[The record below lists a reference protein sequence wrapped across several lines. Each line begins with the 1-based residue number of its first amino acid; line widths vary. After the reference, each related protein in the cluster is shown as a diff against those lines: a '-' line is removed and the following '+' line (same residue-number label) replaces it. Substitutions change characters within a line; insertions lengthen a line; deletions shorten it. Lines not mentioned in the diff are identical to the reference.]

1 MHTKTQEKGAVTP
14 QETEPDLP
22 VSVQES
28 LAEVWINSGCHGAK
42 GTEYN
47 SPGISPSEGGAI
59 TAITP
64 NIVWS
69 QAKQQGGNT
78 ASPINRKLI

>member
-1 MHTKTQEKGAVTP
+1 MTP

-22 VSVQES
+22 VSFQES
-28 LAEVWINSGCHGAK
+28 LAEARVDNGLLWGC

-47 SPGISPSEGGAI
+47 SPGATVCQHVLLKEATI

-64 NIVWS
+64 TIVWPE
-69 QAKQQGGNT
+69 AKCWEET
-78 ASPINRKLI
+78 APPITRKLD